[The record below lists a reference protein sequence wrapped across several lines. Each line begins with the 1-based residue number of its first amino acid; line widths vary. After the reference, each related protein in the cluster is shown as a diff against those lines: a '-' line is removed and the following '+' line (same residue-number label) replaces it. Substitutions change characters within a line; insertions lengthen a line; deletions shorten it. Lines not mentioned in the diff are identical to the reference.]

1 MTQTLI
7 RLPRRSV
14 LLVALL
20 LTLLVLAPA
29 HSARAEVIDFDP
41 QTGDVPDV
49 VPAPDRE
56 LLTTLRGAGYKYLMA
71 EPSPDGKL
79 AYAYLSN
86 EGPGFINLVSGDWV
100 AMQDD
105 AMQPLGDWWWQD
117 EVTLG
122 AIAADGVTDS
132 QGTLTGIQLYKVLL
146 DAESGTVDTTELA
159 LWPPTVQPVA
169 ASPDLTQVLA
179 AEVPTGTAAATLS
192 TIRPRYGPASELPD
206 SAPGVLGDLVPSTLR
221 LQQSAVKLQL
231 RPSEGTGQQELG
243 SLPAGTSVNQL
254 SWSADSKRLVLTS
267 STMPDWD
274 GDRQRNNEPP
284 GAGLPNLGSIN
295 VQEALG
301 NVKPADNPILT
312 GTRLHVYDTAKGS
325 SLKVLENKDYPEG
338 WLQNI
343 LFAPDHAHALLI
355 IATRADLEGRT
366 YPTYAYPGGVSYWLL
381 DGDLKPIRQ
390 VTGPDLDSLNG
401 AVGWADASTLYFATP
416 HELDTRVALYDTTA
430 GQLRTVW
437 QRPGSSW
444 QVLAAGGRLVF
455 PRSAADEP
463 MELWAAS
470 LSDVSG
476 TAKALTSDGADVA
489 EASRLK
495 TADVTWTGS
504 DGRLMTG
511 RFVYREDMPF
521 PPAKPGP
528 VVVWQQGGPGGQI
541 VDDFGTSVEAPYS
554 LLPQFGIPVFMA
566 NAAGRS
572 VQDAQFFSDMA
583 EGRNFG
589 QLDIKQVKEGVEE
602 LVRRRLVD
610 PERVG
615 ITGCSYGGYFTLQ
628 SVRTYPDFYAAAN
641 AQCSLM
647 DLFEEFTF
655 GYTPFVSYLMGRAPM
670 ADPDEYSKDAPLY
683 GAKDVTTPML
693 LFDGTEDF
701 LPVALNQVYHDDL
714 DARGVPVTF
723 LRVEGEGHGFQYE
736 ATQDYAAQLQLKFF
750 RDLLGVAD
758 TSPAGGPKGIFLPVL
773 YSGQP

>member
-1 MTQTLI
+1 MKPSLT
-7 RLPRRSV
+7 RLPSRGTP
-14 LLVALL
+14 LVALL
-20 LTLLVLAPA
+20 LALLVLAPA
-29 HSARAEVIDFDP
+29 RSARAEVIDFNP
-41 QTGDVPDV
+41 QSGTVPDL

-56 LLTTLRGAGYKYLMA
+56 LLATLRGAGFKYLMA
-71 EPSPDGKL
+71 QPSPDGKL
-79 AYAYLSN
+79 AYGYVSAA
-86 EGPGFINLVSGDWV
+86 GVGFIHLATGAFVPL
-100 AMQDD
+100 QDE

-122 AIAADGVTDS
+122 GIAAEGVTDN
-132 QGTLTGIQLYKVLL
+132 GTLTGIQLYKVLL
-146 DAESGTVDTTELA
+146 DAESGTAETTELA

-169 ASPDLTQVLA
+169 ASPDLTQLLA
-179 AEVPTGTAAATLS
+179 VEVPTGTAAAKLA
-192 TIRPRYGPASELPD
+192 TIRPRYGPASQLPD
-206 SAPGVLGDLVPSTLR
+206 SAPGVLGDLVPDTLR
-221 LQQSAVKLQL
+221 LQQAAVKLQL
-231 RPSEGTGQQELG
+231 RPAEGSGQTELG
-243 SLPAGTSVNQL
+243 SLPAGTSMNQL
-254 SWSADSKRLVLTS
+254 GWSPDGARLVLTT
-267 STMPDWD
+267 STMPNWD

-301 NVKPADNPILT
+301 NVQPADNPILT
-312 GTRLHVYDTAKGS
+312 GTRVQVFDTANGS
-325 SLKVLENKDYPEG
+325 RVKVLENKDYPEG

-343 LFAPDHAHALLI
+343 LFAPDHARALLI
-355 IATRADLEGRT
+355 IATRSDLEGRT
-366 YPTYAYPGGVSYWLL
+366 YPTYAYPGGLSYWLL
-381 DGDLKPIRQ
+381 DANLEPVRQ

-401 AVGWADASTLYFATP
+401 SVGWADATTLYFATP
-416 HELDTRVALYDTTA
+416 HELDTRVALYDTAA

-455 PRSAADEP
+455 PRSTTDEP
-463 MELWAAS
+463 MELWSAS

-476 TAKALTSDGADVA
+476 TAKALTSDGEDVK

-495 TADVTWTGS
+495 TADVSWTSS

-528 VVVWQQGGPGGQI
+528 VVVWQQGGPGGQMT
-541 VDDFGTSVEAPYS
+541 DDFGTSVESPYS

-583 EGRNFG
+583 EGKNFG
-589 QLDIKQVKEGVEE
+589 QLDIRQVKEGVDE

-610 PERVG
+610 PARVG

-628 SVRTYPDFYAAAN
+628 STRTYPGYYAAAN

-670 ADPDEYSKDAPLY
+670 ADPDEYIKDAPFY
-683 GAKDVTTPML
+683 GAKDVTTPTL
-693 LFDGTEDF
+693 LFAGTEDF
-701 LPVALNQVYHDDL
+701 LPAVLNHNYHDDL
-714 DARGVPVTF
+714 DARGIPVTF
-723 LRVEGEGHGFQYE
+723 LRVEGEGHGFQYD
-736 ATQDYAAQLQLKFF
+736 TSQDYAAQLQLKFF
-750 RDLLGVAD
+750 RDRLGVAD
-758 TSPAGGPKGIFLPVL
+758 TSPAGPPKGIFLPVL
-773 YSGQP
+773 YSGR